1 MRNNDVALVHRALAG
16 DETAFTTLME
26 KYQKQVHATVWR
38 TIKDFHIAEDIVQE
52 TFLKAHQKLGTL
64 NDPHRFSGWLNA
76 IATRRCLAWFREKRL
91 NTQLSESISSAIK
104 QNDPYSGY
112 LAGEQAKAASQE
124 LREIVRKWL
133 VKLPENERIV
143 TTLHYFDGM
152 SCDEIAAFLGVTTNT
167 IKSRLNRARNRL
179 KKNESLIQSTLDNFQ
194 FFATL
199 SETIK
204 TERNI
209 TMRIETTTE
218 NGEQLGEGTLSL
230 KRTDA
235 LLGLTG
241 FSFGWEGCNRVEIL
255 STTFLSTFFTP
266 FLFKFPTVVGDIWA
280 QEGFWDSQVKTTL
293 DRYEQIQASAEV
305 FPMCLKHKSVFIDT
319 TPHPQND
326 IPLIIDNE
334 RYKLDAKHA
343 NLIENFVN
351 GTRYL
356 WFANGIGLVKMR
368 YEHASGLTTE
378 TELFEYNVPGK
389 TEESLPMQIGSTYT
403 YKYHNVF
410 RDETVFEKWRVIENF

>member
-1 MRNNDVALVHRALAG
+1 MENNDVALVHRALAG
-16 DETAFTTLME
+16 DDTAFTTLME

-64 NDPHRFSGWLNA
+64 NDPQRFSGWLKA

-91 NTQLSESISSAIK
+91 NTQLSKNISSTTR
-104 QNDPYSGY
+104 QNDPYSEY
-112 LAGEQAKAASQE
+112 LAGEQAKAAGQE
-124 LREIVRKWL
+124 LREIVKKWL
-133 VKLPENERIV
+133 AKLPEGERTVI
-143 TTLHYFDGM
+143 TLHYLDGM
-152 SCDEIAAFLGVTTNT
+152 SCEEIAAFLDVTTNT

-179 KKNESLIQSTLDNFQ
+179 KKNEPLMQSTLDDFQ

-199 SETIK
+199 SEMTK
-204 TERNI
+204 TKRNI
-209 TMRIETTTE
+209 TVRIKIATE
-218 NGEQLGEGTLSL
+218 NGELLGEGTLSL

-241 FSFGWEGCNRVEIL
+241 FNFGWTGSNPVEIL
-255 STTFLSTFFTP
+255 STTFLATFLTP
-266 FLFKFPTVVGDIWA
+266 FLFKFPTVVGDTWT
-280 QEGFWDSQVKTTL
+280 QEGFWDSQAKTTL

-326 IPLIIDNE
+326 IPRIIDDE
-334 RYKLDAKHA
+334 RYELDSKHA
-343 NLIENFVN
+343 NRIKNIVN

-356 WFANGIGLVKMR
+356 WFANGVGLVKMR
-368 YEHASGLTTE
+368 YEHANGLTTE
-378 TELFEYNVPGK
+378 MELFEYKVPGK
-389 TEESLPMQIGSTYT
+389 TEESLAHADWFYVYIQIPQC
-403 YKYHNVF
+403 F
-410 RDETVFEKWRVIENF
+410 